1 MAQKKES
8 FFWTSYSDLMTSL
21 FFVMLVLFILVIVL
35 LHKRM
40 EATEAQLQEIK
51 KVEQSTKDLSRDYFQ
66 YRSDYKKYVLT
77 IQVRYPA
84 GKSDLN
90 DIVSTDKEAQLR
102 QLAAAGREIR
112 DFLKNHSENQYILII
127 EGQASKDN
135 FLYNYELSYQRA
147 LALMRFW
154 IEDSRITFGSN
165 CEILIS
171 GSGDGKLDTH
181 SMRETNDERENQR
194 FRILYCQKTFLK
206 TMKINNFIIS
216 TVSIICLYSCAHKS
230 GHGERNDKIV
240 TSQQSQSVLVS
251 PNKKAR
257 NVTISVVNN
266 RGDKN
271 KLDGSQIFSKYNTSV
286 FMVFTSDGYNM
297 YQGSGFFIN
306 KDGLAVS
313 NYHVFKGTGIGEE
326 GIKLAG
332 SDKVYKV
339 EEVIMSSENEDFILF
354 RVDVSNTDFIPV
366 AKYKPNVGEKVYAIG
381 SPRGLENTF
390 SSGEVSQWR
399 DKNLMQ
405 ISALIDH
412 GSSGGALINEYGE
425 VVGIT
430 SGSFADGSQANLN
443 YAWSIDVIKPYVKN
457 K

>member
-1 MAQKKES
+1 
-8 FFWTSYSDLMTSL
+8 
-21 FFVMLVLFILVIVL
+21 
-35 LHKRM
+35 
-40 EATEAQLQEIK
+40 
-51 KVEQSTKDLSRDYFQ
+51 
-66 YRSDYKKYVLT
+66 
-77 IQVRYPA
+77 
-84 GKSDLN
+84 
-90 DIVSTDKEAQLR
+90 
-102 QLAAAGREIR
+102 
-112 DFLKNHSENQYILII
+112 
-127 EGQASKDN
+127 
-135 FLYNYELSYQRA
+135 
-147 LALMRFW
+147 
-154 IEDSRITFGSN
+154 
-165 CEILIS
+165 
-171 GSGDGKLDTH
+171 
-181 SMRETNDERENQR
+181 
-194 FRILYCQKTFLK
+194 
-206 TMKINNFIIS
+206 MKINNFIIS

-286 FMVFTSDGYNM
+286 FMVFTSVGYNM

-313 NYHVFKGTGIGEE
+313 NYHVLKGTGIGEE

-405 ISALIDH
+405 IPALIDH